1 MRRSAIVPR
10 NVFAGARSPAPRIK
24 RVLIVFL
31 QPFEMELQFTVS
43 LSTRRVCLLPY
54 SHVHTTTCG
63 LPSLMGMV
71 LQSVSLVVTVAPSTC
86 QVLSM
91 PQPMQPDGLSARP

>member
-10 NVFAGARSPAPRIK
+10 NVFAGALSPAPIMK
-24 RVLIVFL
+24 RVCIVCR
-31 QPFEMELQFTVS
+31 QPFVTELQFHVS
-43 LSTRRVCLLPY
+43 LSTRRECCLPY

-63 LPSLMGMV
+63 LPSLIGV
-71 LQSVSLVVTVAPSTC
+71 VVQSVSLVVTFAPSAC